1 MIGATQ
7 FRKNAIPKE
16 AGRDEWTKTPNSNG
30 KLTTKEKK
38 EQDRQKVLN
47 VAEWERNQ
55 IQMDKMKN
63 LKRFEKIIF
72 LAVTLENGIFSY
84 KDASYTIF
92 LEIKNHYLKVI

>member
-1 MIGATQ
+1 MPVIQGTKIIGATQ

-63 LKRFEKIIF
+63 LKRFEKNIF
-72 LAVTLENGIFSY
+72 LAVTLENQIFSY
-84 KDASYTIF
+84 KDASYTF
-92 LEIKNHYLKVI
+92 F